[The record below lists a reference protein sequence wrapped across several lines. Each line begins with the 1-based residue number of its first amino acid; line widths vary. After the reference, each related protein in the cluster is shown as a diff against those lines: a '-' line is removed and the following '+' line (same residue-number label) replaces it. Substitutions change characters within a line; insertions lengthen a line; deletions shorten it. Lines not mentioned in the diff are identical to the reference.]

1 MDAPVKRVLHLL
13 ALISVSVVMSACGL
27 GGSTTLD
34 IDGSSTVFPITEAV
48 VEGVWQNYWR
58 GRSSNRGHIRHRR
71 GFQKFCN
78 GETEISSA
86 SRPIKQ
92 IEVDRCLDKSIEFI
106 EIPIAYDGLTVVVNP
121 KNDFIQCLTVDELRT
136 IWAPE
141 AQEKIKRWSQVRDG
155 LPDKSFLLFGPGVD
169 SGTFDFSPK

>member
-13 ALISVSVVMSACGL
+13 APLSVSVVMSACGL
-27 GGSTTLD
+27 GGSNTLD

-48 VEGVWQNYWR
+48 VEEYGKITGGDTRVTV
-58 GRSSNRGHIRHRR
+58 GISGTGG

-121 KNDFIQCLTVDELRT
+121 K
-136 IWAPE
+136 
-141 AQEKIKRWSQVRDG
+141 KRFYPMPYCG
-155 LPDKSFLLFGPGVD
+155 
-169 SGTFDFSPK
+169 